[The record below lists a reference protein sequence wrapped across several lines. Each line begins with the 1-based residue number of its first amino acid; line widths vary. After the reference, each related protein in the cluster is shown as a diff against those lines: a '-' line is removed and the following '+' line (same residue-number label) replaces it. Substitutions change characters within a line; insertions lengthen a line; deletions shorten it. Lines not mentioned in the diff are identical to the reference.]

1 MTADEYRAALESL
14 GLSINAAG
22 RWLGVSEKTGKNY
35 AKDGP
40 PGPAQRALVT
50 VLDLPPALRKKALA
64 KPLPRSEP
72 EQTGSVGTAKP

>member
-40 PGPAQRALVT
+40 S
-50 VLDLPPALRKKALA
+50 PPAARAVQMLLAMKPADRKKALA
-64 KPLPRSEP
+64 ELELHTR
-72 EQTGSVGTAKP
+72 

>member
-40 PGPAQRALVT
+40 SPPAAVAVRMLLSMPPTARKRAL
-50 VLDLPPALRKKALA
+50 A
-64 KPLPRSEP
+64 
-72 EQTGSVGTAKP
+72 GTDNG

>member
-40 PGPAQRALVT
+40 SPPAAQAIRLLLT
-50 VLDLPPALRKKALA
+50 LPPTARKKALDGGQV
-64 KPLPRSEP
+64 PPRL
-72 EQTGSVGTAKP
+72 T

>member
-1 MTADEYRAALESL
+1 MTAAEYRAALESL

-40 PGPAQRALVT
+40 SPPAARAIQTLLGMKSADRKRALAS
-50 VLDLPPALRKKALA
+50 L
-64 KPLPRSEP
+64 
-72 EQTGSVGTAKP
+72 EQIGSVGTAKP

>member
-1 MTADEYRAALESL
+1 MTADEYRAALEAI

-40 PGPAQRALVT
+40 PGPAERAIVT
-50 VLDLPPALRKKALA
+50 VMDLPPALQKRALA
-64 KPLPRSEP
+64 KPLTSQQGDE
-72 EQTGSVGTAKP
+72 

>member
-1 MTADEYRAALESL
+1 MTANEYRAALESL

-40 PGPAQRALVT
+40 S
-50 VLDLPPALRKKALA
+50 PPAARAVQMLISMKPADRKKALLRGE
-64 KPLPRSEP
+64 PLTNTEDN
-72 EQTGSVGTAKP
+72 G